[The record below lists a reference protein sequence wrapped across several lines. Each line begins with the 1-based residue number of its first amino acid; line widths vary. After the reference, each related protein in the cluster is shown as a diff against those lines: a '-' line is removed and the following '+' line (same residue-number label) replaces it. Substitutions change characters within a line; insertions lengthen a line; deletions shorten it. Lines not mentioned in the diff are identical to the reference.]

1 MRLNLDKP
9 TESERADVAPRPA
22 APRDFRWT
30 RQRREVYELL
40 LGQRDHPTASELFL
54 RAKAHIPGISL
65 ATVYNCLEAL
75 TQASLVKKVNIE
87 RNPSRYCPN
96 LTEHAHFIDET
107 SGTVLDVELREGID
121 LHEIFQLPP
130 GVRITRAD
138 ICLKGVLPTASN

>member
-1 MRLNLDKP
+1 MRPNLDKP
-9 TESERADVAPRPA
+9 TSIDRSGGPTRPA
-22 APRDFRWT
+22 GPSGFRWT
-30 RQRREVYELL
+30 RQRREVYDLL

-96 LTEHAHFIDET
+96 LTEHAHFVDET

-138 ICLKGVLPTASN
+138 ICLKGLLSTHSN